1 MTNEIQKL
9 HNIWLDSQNKSNKNT
24 VLSAITFDD
33 LTNSIISTGQFYYY
47 IIDFFDMTL
56 SHISATIDEI
66 HGFHPAKVLFNDI
79 LESVHPDDVAFVINA
94 ETFLTHFFSNTIAR
108 EKLLKYKISYCF
120 RARLANGT
128 FGLFNH
134 QALMLTLDDQGK
146 YGKSLNIHTHIDHL
160 SFANTYKISL
170 IGLDG
175 EPSYMNL
182 NPTDGIKSGVEFSK
196 REIEIIKHIAD
207 GLSNIEIGEK
217 LHISPLTVKKH
228 RDTILKKSKCK
239 NTAHLIKTAIQQ
251 GFL

>member
-1 MTNEIQKL
+1 MTGNIQKL
-9 HNIWLDSQNKSNKNT
+9 HNVWLASQNKSTQNT
-24 VLSAITFDD
+24 VLSTITFDD
-33 LTNSIISTGQFYYY
+33 LTNSIISTGKFYYY
-47 IIDFFDMTL
+47 IIDFYDMTL
-56 SHISATIDEI
+56 SYTSTTIDEI
-66 HGFHPAKVLFNDI
+66 HGFHHAEVLFNDI
-79 LESVHPDDVAFVINA
+79 LESIHPDDVAFVVNA
-94 ETFLTHFFSNTIAR
+94 EAFLTNFFFNNIAR

-160 SFANTYKISL
+160 SFANTYRISL

-182 NPTDGIKSGVEFSK
+182 NPTDGVKSGIEFSK

-207 GLSNIEIGEK
+207 GMSNIEIGEK

-239 NTAHLIKTAIQQ
+239 NTAHLIKTVIQQ